1 MNIIHLETFL
11 TVCVCKNFSEAA
23 KRLFVPQPTIS
34 NRMRQIEATLGRE
47 LFIRGKRGVELTESG
62 KTFIPYAEQM
72 VQTYNQALLEFNV
85 RNDKKELVI
94 GSTVPF
100 TFSFILEKIESVYSH
115 KPDSNLLLLSVNAD
129 DAADSLLQRKIDIAF
144 VIQPIRH
151 KEIEMHLIGSEPLQ
165 LVLSKYHPLLN
176 QEKSIDTLATDNE
189 FVVHHQMFFEMF
201 RDHPLM
207 NTKYNQRFV
216 SNHAGLIKQLIIRK
230 NAIAFLPLSHVMNEI
245 ERGEITFIQLQP
257 DQHKLELPYY
267 LLYRKNERYFSD
279 ILLRESEWISQKVQ
293 SLMSSAA
300 HPPTSVTK
308 LL

>member
-1 MNIIHLETFL
+1 MNIIHLQTFL
-11 TVCVCKNFSEAA
+11 TVCECKNFSEAA
-23 KRLFVPQPTIS
+23 KQLFVPQPTIS
-34 NRMRQIEATLGRE
+34 NRMRQIETTLGRE

-62 KTFIPYAEQM
+62 KMFIPYAEQM
-72 VQTYNQALLEFNV
+72 VQTYNTALLEFNV
-85 RNDKKELVI
+85 PNDKKELVI

-100 TFSFILEKIESVYSH
+100 TFPFILEKIESVYSH
-115 KPDSNLLLLSVNAD
+115 KPDTNLLMLSVNAD
-129 DAADSLLQRKIDIAF
+129 DAADSLLQGKIDIAF
-144 VIQPIRH
+144 VIQPICH
-151 KEIEMHLIGSEPLQ
+151 KEIEMHLIGTETLQ

-207 NTKYNQRFV
+207 NTKYNQRFLT
-216 SNHAGLIKQLIIRK
+216 NHAGLIKQLIIRK

-245 ERGEITFIQLQP
+245 EREEITFIQLQP

-279 ILLRESEWISQKVQ
+279 ILLRESELISRKVQ
-293 SLMSSAA
+293 SLMISAA
-300 HPPTSVTK
+300 HPAASVTK